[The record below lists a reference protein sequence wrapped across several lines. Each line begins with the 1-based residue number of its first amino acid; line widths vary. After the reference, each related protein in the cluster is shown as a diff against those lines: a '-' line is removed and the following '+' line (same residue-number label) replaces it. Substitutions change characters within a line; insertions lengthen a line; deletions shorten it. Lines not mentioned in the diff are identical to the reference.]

1 MEYQELITIWNSS
14 NAELN
19 TNVQVNRKLIKEV
32 GFKKIKSHL
41 TEIKWTAF
49 FELLVGFFWTR
60 FLVGFLIDN
69 FWDIKFCATAILLLI
84 FAIYSLVLNCYKL
97 KLYFSVDT
105 RFSVVETQKKIERL
119 KNIQLF
125 DIKSLYIIITLFSAP
140 FVIVIA
146 KAFLHIDLFALG
158 ILGKGLLYYTFGA
171 FIIAVIVVFF
181 LRKYPGKSF
190 QESIAFLNELKEAEE

>member
-19 TNVQVNRKLIKEV
+19 TNVRVNRQLIKEV

-49 FELLVGFFWTR
+49 FELFISFFWIR
-60 FLVGFLIDN
+60 FLAGFIIAN
-69 FWDIKFCATAILLLI
+69 FWNLQFCATAILLLI
-84 FAIYSLVLNCYKL
+84 FAIYSVVLNCYKL

-125 DIKSLYIIITLFSAP
+125 DTKSLYIIIPLFSAP

-146 KAFLHIDLFALG
+146 KAFFHIDLFALG
-158 ILGKGLLYYTFGA
+158 ILGKALLYYTFGA

-181 LRKYPGKSF
+181 LQKYPGKSL